1 MTNKT
6 KVLLALAVGAMLIL
20 VASTVV
26 RCTLVHRIDPQE
38 QAGSV
43 AIEEGAANQPDQ
55 GTQEQELPVSEA
67 NALIVLKSN
76 AWTAENGQ
84 TSITFKDGRYVES
97 DGTAVKLS
105 TFDIDSVSK
114 QGKQTTIM
122 IKLDQE
128 NGAVKDSMVLLR
140 QADDGSYVVASD
152 DFQLAKSY
160 MQGSV
165 NVSPLEIVGINDEF
179 RELLGGSTDGIQA
192 AISDY
197 AHTVVPT
204 ATKATWANTLV
215 VDYAQHIVTANF
227 TCDDAAATVLTVE
240 YARGPATFT
249 VVG

>member
-26 RCTLVHRIDPQE
+26 RCTLVHQIPPQE
-38 QAGSV
+38 QADSA
-43 AIEEGAANQPDQ
+43 AIEEGAANQSDQ
-55 GTQEQELPVSEA
+55 STQEQELPAGEA
-67 NALIVLKSN
+67 DSLEVLKGN

-105 TFDIDSVSK
+105 TFDINSVSK

-122 IKLDQE
+122 LKLDQE
-128 NGAVKDSMVLLR
+128 NGTVKDSMILLR
-140 QADDGSYVVASD
+140 QSDDGSYVVTSD

-160 MQGSV
+160 SQGSI
-165 NVSPLEIVGINDEF
+165 NVQPLEIVGINDEF
-179 RELLGGSTDGIQA
+179 RELLGGNTDGIQA

-197 AHTVVPT
+197 AHTCAPT
-204 ATKATWANTLV
+204 AHKATWANTLV